1 MGISIV
7 VAGALMSPTDAR
19 WVWAIGAAVL
29 GLAAVVGY
37 ALAREPVQAPGRLEP
52 NPN

>member
-1 MGISIV
+1 
-7 VAGALMSPTDAR
+7 
-19 WVWAIGAAVL
+19 VWAIGAAVL